1 MQNEL
6 RQRWIMTALGLA
18 AGLVIHA
25 LTEIMDRDLVGDRT
39 GLGLLVLALTFFAG
53 ILAMTGP
60 MGLRR
65 ALPAAAAIALAAA
78 GLLAWGAGRFDAVA
92 DYLGTGLP
100 VLSGAVLAFVPIPFA
115 IAAAGRGWRHYPTL
129 FTESWD
135 AVVRYAAAAIF
146 VGIVW
151 AVIMLSDMLLQIVGL
166 TVIGDLLDVEAVP
179 YAITGAALGLGMGV
193 VTELADLISP
203 DLFLRL
209 LRLLLPVVLLVMGVF
224 LVALPMRGLSGL
236 FGTLSATA
244 TLLTIAGVAATLVT
258 TAIAQSAEDAAE
270 SPVLRTSAR
279 IMALILPV
287 FTALA
292 VWGIWLRVADYGWTP
307 DRVLAAVIAALGL
320 GYGLVYGIAAALGGP
335 WMARIRQG
343 NLAMALVVTAGA
355 ALILTPLL
363 DPQAISARSQMAR
376 LDAGRITPDAFD
388 FAALRRWG
396 RAGKAAHDALVARA
410 AEPGNE
416 ALAAAMNAV
425 GQPVDEAV
433 HLRTI
438 LSGTEVLPA
447 ARAAEAETVLAALDL
462 SAKAQFSE
470 TCADR
475 GADGKPVCMLAFA
488 DFRPDLPGDEAL
500 FLAHWPGRSGSLIG
514 LVRDASGWRPADV
527 HSTGPATGKDDPFAP
542 RIGSDEV
549 AAMIASLR
557 QGLPAPE
564 PAPLNRLKLGE
575 WGLMLLP

>member
-6 RQRWIMTALGLA
+6 RQRWIMTALGLG

-53 ILAMTGP
+53 VLAMTGP

-65 ALPAAAAIALAAA
+65 ALPAAGAIALGAA

-92 DYLGTGLP
+92 DYLRTGLP

-151 AVIMLSDMLLQIVGL
+151 AVIILSDMLLQIVGL

-270 SPVLRTSAR
+270 SPVLRASAR

-343 NLAMALVVTAGA
+343 NLAMALAVTAAA

-376 LDAGRITPDAFD
+376 LEAGRIAPEAFD
-388 FAALRRWG
+388 FAALRQWG
-396 RAGKAAHDALVARA
+396 RAGQAAHDALAARA

-416 ALAAAMNAV
+416 ALAAAMNATD
-425 GQPVDEAV
+425 QPVDEAF

-447 ARAAEAETVLAALDL
+447 ARAADAEAVLAALDPFET
-462 SAKAQFSE
+462 AQFAE
-470 TCADR
+470 TCADP
-475 GADGKPVCMLAFA
+475 GTDGKAVCMLVFS

-500 FLAHWPGRSGSLIG
+500 FLAYWPGRSGSLVG
-514 LVRDASGWRPADV
+514 LVRDADAWRTSKVHLSGPEPD
-527 HSTGPATGKDDPFAP
+527 KDHPHAP
-542 RIGSDEV
+542 SIGTDV
-549 AAMIASLR
+549 AAVIAALR

-564 PAPLNRLKLGE
+564 PVPLNRLQLGE